1 MKYFVLGGNGL
12 IGSSIIKELLKKKQR
27 VFNINRANYKKF
39 INKRCDIFIY
49 ANGNSNKYFA
59 KQNPFLDFEFSVSTV
74 IKSINDFHFKKFIF
88 LSSCDVYDK
97 ISKTSTSENTLITK
111 SNNFY
116 GKNKYISESI
126 VKSYCKKWLIIR
138 MGPLIGSNLKK
149 NAIFNLINNKKVYAN
164 IFSRS
169 SFILTETVSK
179 ILLRL
184 IDINKNE
191 IFNISARDSISFKTI
206 KKKMKS
212 KSVFVENKR
221 RDNYIVNIRKIEKY
235 LNVRMP
241 NSIEEINVFKKT
253 FNN

>member
-27 VFNINRANYKKF
+27 VFNINRTNYKKF

-59 KQNPFLDFEFSVSTV
+59 KQYPFLDFELSVSTV
-74 IKSINDFHFKKFIF
+74 IKSINDFHFQKFIF

-97 ISKTSTSENTLITK
+97 ISKTNTSENTLITK
-111 SNNFY
+111 SNNSY
-116 GKNKYISESI
+116 GKNKYIAESI
-126 VKSYCKKWLIIR
+126 VKSYCNKWLIIR
-138 MGPLIGSNLKK
+138 MGPLIGPNLKK

-164 IFSRS
+164 ISSKS

-179 ILLRL
+179 ILLKL

-191 IFNISARDSISFKTI
+191 IFNISARDSISFKII
-206 KKKMKS
+206 KKKLKS
-212 KSVFVENKR
+212 KSVFAGNKKQI
-221 RDNYIVNIRKIEKY
+221 NYIVNIRKIEKY
-235 LNVRMP
+235 LNIKMP
-241 NSIEEINVFKKT
+241 NSIEEINIFQKK